1 MPGEQRD
8 QTGEAGRG
16 AARPPAPDGRRT
28 RWDAHRAQRREQL
41 LDAALSVLE
50 TAGPDFGLDQV
61 AARAGVT
68 RPVIYRHFADRAA
81 LLSAMGERAVTRL
94 MQRLMPAVFAEGP
107 FDTRIRS
114 SVAAFVE
121 FLDESPGVYRLFA
134 LQPPAGGQDVVRAG
148 QEFVVSAVAAVLG
161 DHLRAFGHDDE
172 VLVEVSAR
180 GLVGLVQHIAE
191 WWVQQ
196 RSIDR
201 EAVIGYLTRLV
212 WAQID
217 GIARGY
223 GIVLEPGDSFSP
235 DDIASRRSPRV

>member
-1 MPGEQRD
+1 MPGEQLD
-8 QTGEAGRG
+8 QTGAAGRR
-16 AARPPAPDGRRT
+16 AAPDGRRT

-41 LDAALSVLE
+41 LDAALAVLE
-50 TAGPDFGLDQV
+50 TAGPDFGMDQV

-107 FDTRIRS
+107 FHTRIRT

-134 LQPPAGGQDVVRAG
+134 LHPPVGGQDVVRAG
-148 QEFVVSAVAAVLG
+148 EEFVVTAVGAVLG
-161 DHLRAFGHDDE
+161 DYLRAFGHEDE
-172 VLVEVSAR
+172 VMAEVWAR
-180 GLVGLVQHIAE
+180 GIVGLVQHTAE
-191 WWVQQ
+191 WWVQE
-196 RSIDR
+196 RTIDR
-201 EAVIGYLTRLV
+201 DAVVDHLTRLI

-217 GIARGY
+217 GVARGY
-223 GIVLEPGDSFSP
+223 GIVLDPAASSSP
-235 DDIASRRSPRV
+235 DDIARRISQGE